1 MHRRGESKLGMR
13 SWEKSEDTRPGEWG
27 GAGRMTM
34 GLGMPQ
40 LATQT
45 LTEGKNTEH
54 ESKPEEM
61 MIEIQGSIYQMK
73 MKRNRKETSTR
84 SPTSFLSQPAVTIT

>member
-1 MHRRGESKLGMR
+1 
-13 SWEKSEDTRPGEWG
+13 
-27 GAGRMTM
+27 M

-45 LTEGKNTEH
+45 LTEGKKTEN